1 MSNST
6 DFAAN
11 VQGGASPE
19 AALVESTDL
28 AAKTMLTCGIT
39 AEPDASAARS
49 HWFKVALFPRVPG
62 STLAEGVAAR
72 EGKLF
77 GAVGA
82 GWTQGLLAG
91 APDLG

>member
-1 MSNST
+1 MCHRYVIDT
-6 DFAAN
+6 PGLL
-11 VQGGASPE
+11 Q
-19 AALVESTDL
+19 
-28 AAKTMLTCGIT
+28 
-39 AEPDASAARS
+39 
-49 HWFKVALFPRVPG
+49 PG
-62 STLAEGVAAR
+62 STLAEGVAAG